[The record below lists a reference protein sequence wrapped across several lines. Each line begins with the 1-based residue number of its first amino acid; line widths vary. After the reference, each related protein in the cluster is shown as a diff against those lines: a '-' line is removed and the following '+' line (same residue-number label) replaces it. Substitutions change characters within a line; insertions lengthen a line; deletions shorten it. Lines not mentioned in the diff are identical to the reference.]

1 MKTTAELR
9 EGFQRFYE
17 ARRHLRVPSHSLIPP
32 ADDPST
38 LFIVAGMQQ
47 FKPYFVGAREPPSKR
62 VVSVQKVLRAGGKDT
77 DLEDVG
83 RTDRHCSFFE
93 MLGNFSFGDYFKDEA
108 VDLAWE
114 FVTKELGFPTDVL
127 WATVHEGD
135 PTLALGED
143 TVAIEAWKRV
153 GMPPERIIRLG
164 KDNFWQAAETGPCG
178 QCSEIFF
185 DRGPEHGC
193 GRDECLP
200 GCECDRFM
208 EFYNL
213 VFMEYDLRP
222 DRTLAPLPNQ
232 NVDTGLGLER
242 TTCLLQGVGSVFDT
256 DGMQLIMNWV
266 AAESGVGYRD
276 SDVATKA
283 HRVLADHGRA
293 MSFLI
298 ADGVTPSNEG
308 RGYICRR
315 IIRRAVQYGQ
325 RIGLENVYRL
335 AGVVVEQMGDAY
347 PELREHAAEIERVVQ
362 LEEERFRETLVRGQ
376 KEFDELAGNETIS
389 GDEAFTLVATY
400 GFPIELTVELAEE
413 RGQAVDIDGFRDLM
427 EGHRE
432 ISRAGGESTTE
443 QLAAEIVGPGFR
455 RTEFVGY
462 EETEVLTSVAA
473 VGARIGS
480 RRLIKLD
487 QSPFYAAGG
496 GQVSDSG
503 FVQVDGEET
512 EYAVVEVLK
521 FGDDQVLVVEV
532 GELEPFRDGPP
543 DEITRV
549 RAVVAWSARF
559 PTAANHTATHLLH
572 AALREVLGEH
582 VKQAGSAVRPDK
594 LRFDF
599 SHAKPLSNEER
610 ERIERRVNEKIFEAI
625 PVRTFVTTID
635 EARKLG
641 AMALFGEKY
650 GADVRV
656 VEIDGFSRELCGGTH
671 VRSTAEI
678 GAFVITGESS
688 VGSGARRIE
697 AVTAGEAWALLH
709 GRSRELEDV
718 RAELERSRREA
729 KKPRQAE
736 VLVDLEPEIVV
747 LGGNNMIVMEIEGVG
762 GDALLDLS
770 DRFEATAGAGR
781 DRARVA
787 RERQRPS
794 GGQLRRDRF
803 AAHLGRRRREGD
815 STDRRWRRRRPP
827 DHGARGGQGS
837 REASGCTRQGPG
849 TDRSSPLV
857 KVLALDYG
865 SARTGVAVSDP
876 TGIIARPLTTVER
889 VMAPAGFTHLLG
901 VIETEQPDQIV
912 VGLPLTLRGEHGAQA
927 DETVR
932 FVEALRDVLEIPV
945 ATYDERFTSVLA
957 GGDDARAAAHLLSSY
972 LEWTAVR

>member
-1 MKTTAELR
+1 VKTTAELR

-17 ARRHLRVPSHSLIPP
+17 ERGHLRVPSHSLIPP

-47 FKPYFVGAREPPSKR
+47 FKPYFVGTKEPPSKR

-108 VDLAWE
+108 VDYAWE
-114 FVTKELGFPTDVL
+114 FVTKEMGFSSDDL

-135 PTLALGED
+135 PALELGED
-143 TVAIEAWKRV
+143 SVAIEAWKRV

-164 KDNFWQAAETGPCG
+164 KDNFWQAADTGPCG

-185 DRGPEHGC
+185 DRGAEHGC

-222 DRTLAPLPNQ
+222 DRTLVPLPNQ

-242 TTCLLQGVGSVFDT
+242 GACLLQGVGSVFDT
-256 DGMQLIMNWV
+256 DGMRLIMDWV
-266 AAESGVGYRD
+266 AAESGIAYGE
-276 SDVATKA
+276 SDLATKA

-325 RIGLENVYRL
+325 RIGLERVYRI

-347 PELREHAAEIERVVQ
+347 PELREHAAEIENVVR
-362 LEEERFRETLVRGQ
+362 LEEERFRETLIRGQ

-389 GDEAFTLVATY
+389 GEEAFTLVATY
-400 GFPIELTVELAEE
+400 GFPIELTAELAEE
-413 RGQAVDIDGFRDLM
+413 RGQAVDIDGFRELM

-443 QLAAEIVGPGFR
+443 QLAAEIVSAGFR
-455 RTEFVGY
+455 RSEFVGY
-462 EETEVLTSVAA
+462 EKTEVLTSVAA
-473 VGARIGS
+473 VGSRIGT
-480 RRLIKLD
+480 RLLLKLD

-503 FVQVDGEET
+503 FLQVDGEET

-532 GELEPFRDGPP
+532 GDEDPFRAEPP
-543 DEITRV
+543 TRV
-549 RAVVAWSARF
+549 RAVVAWPARF
-559 PTAANHTATHLLH
+559 PTMANHTATHLLH
-572 AALREVLGEH
+572 AALRETLGDH

-599 SHAKPLSNEER
+599 SHTQPLSAEER
-610 ERIERRVNEKIFEAI
+610 DRVERRVNEKIFEAI

-650 GADVRV
+650 GAEVRV

-678 GAFVITGESS
+678 GPFVITSESS

-697 AVTAGEAWALLH
+697 AVTSGEAWAVLE

-718 RAELERSRREA
+718 RTELEHARRDA
-729 KKPRQAE
+729 KKPKQAE
-736 VLVDLEPEIVV
+736 VSVDVEPDIVV
-747 LGGNNMIVMEIEGVG
+747 VNGTNVIVQVVEGIG

-770 DRFEATAGAGR
+770 DRFKQ
-781 DRARVA
+781 
-787 RERQRPS
+787 RQAP
-794 GGQLRRDRF
+794 
-803 AAHLGRRRREGD
+803 AAIVL
-815 STDRRWRRRRPP
+815 
-827 DHGARGGQGS
+827 GS
-837 REASGCTRQGPG
+837 RENGNVH
-849 TDRSSPLV
+849 LV
-857 KVLALDYG
+857 ANFDEGVSKLV
-865 SARTGVAVSDP
+865 SAGEIVKQIAPIVGGGGGGRP
-876 TGIIARPLTTVER
+876 TMAR
-889 VMAPAGFTHLLG
+889 
-901 VIETEQPDQIV
+901 
-912 VGLPLTLRGEHGAQA
+912 
-927 DETVR
+927 
-932 FVEALRDVLEIPV
+932 
-945 ATYDERFTSVLA
+945 A
-957 GGDDARAAAHLLSSY
+957 GGKDPEKLSDALERARELITAALQ
-972 LEWTAVR
+972 